1 MLKMRNLKRVA
12 CVLIAFL
19 FICECFPLRTS
30 AASAPALTYS
40 IDVDGATETGGTNIF
55 YAGQRGDTVTV
66 RFFMIRTDSTETYSL
81 NTMQNEIEFDMS
93 FFDFVENSISVEK
106 EGLSTAHQTRVRGQ
120 EIVKAA
126 SMTGSGF
133 ATEQLMC
140 TFQLKIKD
148 DAESDHGWVRC
159 SEAKAVSPDYTS
171 AVVTEQNLEVYLKQ
185 TGLTVTATGYD
196 AAYDGEEHAVSVTLN
211 VTEGTTVA
219 YSTDNGVTW
228 SENAPSRK
236 DVGTTQV
243 KVRARNDAYFD
254 ATDDVVLN
262 VTPKLLTITANEGS
276 KTFGDAGPQ
285 LTYSVDGLIKGD
297 SVSGTAERE
306 PGENAGTYAI
316 RQGTLSAG
324 DNYTISFQSADFTIH
339 PKDIS
344 KANISLSA
352 HTLNYTGTEQSVS
365 VNAVTLD
372 GTALTEADYSVNTDS
387 ATQGTDA
394 GTYTITITGKGN
406 YTGSTSVE
414 WKIVSAGMSAKA
426 ENVSVT
432 YDKQPH
438 GITVTDVPSGAAITY
453 STDGETYSETNP
465 AFTDAGVQ
473 VVYYKVTAP
482 GYDEFTGSATVTVAK
497 CPVTVSGIAALNKVY
512 DGTTSAELDFSGVV
526 FDGIVD
532 GDELTVTASGAFD
545 SADAGEH
552 KTVAITGLSLG
563 GESVNNYVLAE
574 DGQQSTAFAD
584 ITPAGMTVNITGY
597 EGVYDH
603 QAHSPAVEMPDGA
616 EILWSDTEDG
626 TYTMETPSFTNA
638 GTYTVYYRVQRSN
651 YKTVSGFILVTITP
665 KSITGATVLLE
676 QNEFVYNGETHIA
689 VVQTVTLPDKD
700 ILSENDYTVS
710 NDRTA
715 NAGYYLLTVTGR
727 GNYKDTAQ
735 VSWTIKAG
743 SGGISAA
750 NINTI
755 YDGNPH
761 SISVA
766 GTPDGAVI
774 TYSTDGVTYSDVNPS
789 FTDAGETI
797 TVHYKVTAPN
807 YDGFTGSATVTI
819 TKRPVK
825 ISGIAAENKLYDGN
839 TNATLNYSGVVFDG
853 IVDGDKLTVSA
864 TGTFADAEV
873 GNGKT
878 VNITDLTLGGADVG
892 NYQLAAEDQQT
903 ETTANITANEMGVT
917 AQGWSD
923 VYDGESH
930 SITVN
935 APDGAVV
942 TYSTDGVTYSEIN
955 PSFTNAGETITVH
968 YKVTAPNYDEF
979 TGSATV
985 TITKRP
991 VKISGIAAENKLYDG
1006 TTNAT
1011 LNYSGVVF
1019 DEIVDGD
1026 ELTVSATG
1034 TFENAEV
1041 GNGKTV
1047 NITDLTLGGADAG
1060 NYQLAAEG
1068 QQTETTANIT
1078 ANAMNVTASG
1088 YSGVYDGEMHSITVN
1103 APDDATVTYSETEN
1117 GIYTAENPAYKN
1129 AGNYTVFYR
1138 VEKTNSDTVTGSE
1151 TVEIRK
1157 AEIVPV
1163 LRMTDRF
1170 NPETERNIWSYS
1182 NLAGVPALTVT
1193 QADRVVTD
1201 YGMTMYRYKEQTAT
1215 DYLPYSAED
1224 MEVLPVGEYVLRVEI
1239 AESKNYLSADTE
1251 AEFTIVKAPHE
1262 NVEAGPFTVL
1272 ADTENL
1278 SVNLISSLVDE
1289 ASCTVSGFS
1298 GSLIGGGVTVT
1309 GSTLQFNTG
1318 NGESGS
1324 IQVTVSSPNYQ
1335 DYSVTVLLTAGSLFR
1350 LSFDSNGGSA
1360 VTETRNLAFGAVFG
1374 TLPVSTRMGYTFD
1387 GWYTAP
1393 EGGERV
1399 SAATRMSGADT
1410 TLYAHWTAEEY
1421 TVTLILNGG
1430 ELNSADLNADGWTVS
1445 GGTAVRTF
1453 RIDTPDFLL
1462 PGAVRDKYSFIG
1474 WVQNADEAVLE
1485 VTVHQGTTQNLT
1497 CEAAWLEGQINGEVE
1512 FTRTDENSG
1521 ILGIKDMD
1529 QSDGDTQKSTT
1540 SDDEYRPVSLT
1551 NAMKEIAADFAAQAA
1566 RQDVTVTLK
1575 TQAVESL
1582 TEREESTLTP
1592 EERETRREQEAIY
1605 TRAEA
1610 FYTAAEQIR
1619 QDFLSIN
1626 MEQVVTTYTVDDN
1639 GEETGTESDP
1649 EPVLEAPAWWKFH
1662 CVMT

>member
-1 MLKMRNLKRVA
+1 
-12 CVLIAFL
+12 
-19 FICECFPLRTS
+19 
-30 AASAPALTYS
+30 
-40 IDVDGATETGGTNIF
+40 
-55 YAGQRGDTVTV
+55 
-66 RFFMIRTDSTETYSL
+66 
-81 NTMQNEIEFDMS
+81 
-93 FFDFVENSISVEK
+93 
-106 EGLSTAHQTRVRGQ
+106 
-120 EIVKAA
+120 
-126 SMTGSGF
+126 
-133 ATEQLMC
+133 
-140 TFQLKIKD
+140 
-148 DAESDHGWVRC
+148 
-159 SEAKAVSPDYTS
+159 
-171 AVVTEQNLEVYLKQ
+171 
-185 TGLTVTATGYD
+185 
-196 AAYDGEEHAVSVTLN
+196 
-211 VTEGTTVA
+211 
-219 YSTDNGVTW
+219 
-228 SENAPSRK
+228 
-236 DVGTTQV
+236 
-243 KVRARNDAYFD
+243 
-254 ATDDVVLN
+254 
-262 VTPKLLTITANEGS
+262 
-276 KTFGDAGPQ
+276 
-285 LTYSVDGLIKGD
+285 
-297 SVSGTAERE
+297 
-306 PGENAGTYAI
+306 
-316 RQGTLSAG
+316 
-324 DNYTISFQSADFTIH
+324 
-339 PKDIS
+339 
-344 KANISLSA
+344 
-352 HTLNYTGTEQSVS
+352 
-365 VNAVTLD
+365 
-372 GTALTEADYSVNTDS
+372 
-387 ATQGTDA
+387 
-394 GTYTITITGKGN
+394 
-406 YTGSTSVE
+406 
-414 WKIVSAGMSAKA
+414 
-426 ENVSVT
+426 
-432 YDKQPH
+432 
-438 GITVTDVPSGAAITY
+438 
-453 STDGETYSETNP
+453 
-465 AFTDAGVQ
+465 
-473 VVYYKVTAP
+473 
-482 GYDEFTGSATVTVAK
+482 
-497 CPVTVSGIAALNKVY
+497 
-512 DGTTSAELDFSGVV
+512 
-526 FDGIVD
+526 
-532 GDELTVTASGAFD
+532 
-545 SADAGEH
+545 
-552 KTVAITGLSLG
+552 
-563 GESVNNYVLAE
+563 
-574 DGQQSTAFAD
+574 
-584 ITPAGMTVNITGY
+584 
-597 EGVYDH
+597 
-603 QAHSPAVEMPDGA
+603 
-616 EILWSDTEDG
+616 
-626 TYTMETPSFTNA
+626 
-638 GTYTVYYRVQRSN
+638 
-651 YKTVSGFILVTITP
+651 
-665 KSITGATVLLE
+665 
-676 QNEFVYNGETHIA
+676 
-689 VVQTVTLPDKD
+689 
-700 ILSENDYTVS
+700 
-710 NDRTA
+710 
-715 NAGYYLLTVTGR
+715 
-727 GNYKDTAQ
+727 
-735 VSWTIKAG
+735 
-743 SGGISAA
+743 
-750 NINTI
+750 
-755 YDGNPH
+755 
-761 SISVA
+761 
-766 GTPDGAVI
+766 
-774 TYSTDGVTYSDVNPS
+774 
-789 FTDAGETI
+789 
-797 TVHYKVTAPN
+797 
-807 YDGFTGSATVTI
+807 
-819 TKRPVK
+819 
-825 ISGIAAENKLYDGN
+825 
-839 TNATLNYSGVVFDG
+839 
-853 IVDGDKLTVSA
+853 
-864 TGTFADAEV
+864 
-873 GNGKT
+873 
-878 VNITDLTLGGADVG
+878 
-892 NYQLAAEDQQT
+892 
-903 ETTANITANEMGVT
+903 
-917 AQGWSD
+917 
-923 VYDGESH
+923 
-930 SITVN
+930 
-935 APDGAVV
+935 
-942 TYSTDGVTYSEIN
+942 
-955 PSFTNAGETITVH
+955 
-968 YKVTAPNYDEF
+968 
-979 TGSATV
+979 
-985 TITKRP
+985 
-991 VKISGIAAENKLYDG
+991 
-1006 TTNAT
+1006 
-1011 LNYSGVVF
+1011 
-1019 DEIVDGD
+1019 
-1026 ELTVSATG
+1026 
-1034 TFENAEV
+1034 
-1041 GNGKTV
+1041 
-1047 NITDLTLGGADAG
+1047 
-1060 NYQLAAEG
+1060 
-1068 QQTETTANIT
+1068 
-1078 ANAMNVTASG
+1078 MNVTASG

-1566 RQDVTVTLK
+1566 GTDTRQDVTVTLK